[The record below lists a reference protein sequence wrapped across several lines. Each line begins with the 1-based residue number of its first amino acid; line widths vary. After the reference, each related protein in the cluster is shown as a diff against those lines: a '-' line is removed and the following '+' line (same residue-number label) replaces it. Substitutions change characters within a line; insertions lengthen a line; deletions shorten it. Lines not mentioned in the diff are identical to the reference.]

1 MTVKLLG
8 IETATE
14 ACSAAV
20 LVDDEVVERFEIAP
34 RKHNEL
40 ILPMCEAVLADA
52 GISLKQLDGIA
63 FGCGPGAFT
72 GIRIAASVT
81 QGIALAHDL
90 PVASIST
97 LANLAY
103 QAEVNDGEL
112 IVPAI
117 DARMDEVYWGLY
129 KKTAESVELVEE
141 EKVQLPNQVI
151 VEDKISYGLGTGWG
165 TYNQVLQQQLSINSD
180 NIISDA
186 LPHAKV
192 TVQLAKLKYLNKK
205 MVDAANALPVYLRN
219 QVVHQKK

>member
-20 LVDDEVVERFEIAP
+20 LIDEEVVERFELAP
-34 RKHNEL
+34 RRHNEL
-40 ILPMCEAVLADA
+40 ILPMCETVLADV
-52 GISLKQLDGIA
+52 GITLKQLDGIA

-97 LANLAY
+97 LANLAF
-103 QAEVNDGEL
+103 QAQVNNDEV
-112 IVPAI
+112 VMPAI
-117 DARMDEVYWGLY
+117 DARMDEIYWALY
-129 KKTAESVELVEE
+129 KKTIDNVELIDE
-141 EKVQLPNQVI
+141 EKVQLPACVQTAHT
-151 VEDKISYGLGTGWG
+151 ISCGLGTGWG
-165 TYNQVLQQQLSINSD
+165 TYKNILQPHLNNDD
-180 NIISDA
+180 NIIEDA

-192 TVQLAKLKYLNKK
+192 TVQLAMHKYHNQQ
-205 MVDAANALPVYLRN
+205 MVDAVHALPVYLRN

>member
-192 TVQLAKLKYLNKK
+192 TVKLAKLKYLNKK

>member
-20 LVDDEVVERFEIAP
+20 LVDEEVVERFEIVP

-52 GISLKQLDGIA
+52 GVSLKQLDGIA

-72 GIRIAASVT
+72 GLRIAASVT

-97 LANLAY
+97 LANLAF
-103 QAEVNDGEL
+103 QAPVNLEDL
-112 IVPAI
+112 VMPVI
-117 DARMDEVYWGLY
+117 DARMEEVYWGIY
-129 KKTAESVELVEE
+129 KKIPDDVEIISEE
-141 EKVQLPNQVI
+141 RVQAPEQVSIDEKI
-151 VEDKISYGLGTGWG
+151 ACGLGTGWG
-165 TYNQVLQQQLSINSD
+165 TYKEILSQEISINSK
-180 NIISDA
+180 NVLEQA
-186 LPHAKV
+186 LPHAEV
-192 TVQLAKLKYLNKK
+192 TVRLAKNKYLNQK
-205 MVDAANALPVYLRN
+205 MVDAMHALPVYLRN
-219 QVVHQKK
+219 QVVHQK

>member
-20 LVDDEVVERFEIAP
+20 LVDNEVVERFEIAP

-141 EKVQLPNQVI
+141 EKVQFPNLVI

-165 TYNQVLQQQLSINSD
+165 TYNQVMQQQLTINSD
-180 NIISDA
+180 NIIDDA

-205 MVDAANALPVYLRN
+205 MVDAAHALPVYLRN

>member
-20 LVDDEVVERFEIAP
+20 LIDGEVVERFEVSP

-40 ILPMCEAVLADA
+40 ILPMCETVLADA

-90 PVASIST
+90 PVVSIST

-103 QAEVNDGEL
+103 QAEVGVGEL
-112 IVPAI
+112 VMPSI
-117 DARMDEVYWGLY
+117 DARMDEIYWGLY
-129 KKTAESVELVEE
+129 KKTLDNVELVGKER
-141 EKVQLPNQVI
+141 VQLPGEVSIADN
-151 VEDKISYGLGTGWG
+151 ISCGLGTGWG
-165 TYNQVLQQQLSINSD
+165 VYKQILQQRIGCNAK
-180 NIISDA
+180 NFIEDA

-192 TVQLAKLKYLNKK
+192 TVQLAKYKYLRQQ
-205 MVDAANALPVYLRN
+205 MVDAMHALPVYLRN

>member
-20 LVDDEVVERFEIAP
+20 LVDDEVVERFEIVP

-52 GISLKQLDGIA
+52 GVSLKQLDGLA

-72 GIRIAASVT
+72 GLRIAASVT

-97 LANLAY
+97 LANLAF
-103 QAEVNDGEL
+103 QAPVHNDDL
-112 IVPAI
+112 VMPVI
-117 DARMDEVYWGLY
+117 DARMEEVYWGIY
-129 KKTAESVELVEE
+129 KKIPRGVEMINRERVQAPEYVNTD
-141 EKVQLPNQVI
+141 EKI
-151 VEDKISYGLGTGWG
+151 TCGLGTGWG
-165 TYNQVLQQQLSINSD
+165 RYKDILSKEIPINPE
-180 NIISDA
+180 NILEQA
-186 LPHAKV
+186 LPHAEV
-192 TVQLAKLKYLNKK
+192 TVRLAKNNYLNKE
-205 MVDAANALPVYLRN
+205 MVDAVHALPVYLRN
-219 QVVHQKK
+219 QVVHQK

>member
-20 LVDDEVVERFEIAP
+20 LVDGEVIERFEISP
-34 RKHNEL
+34 RRHNEL

-52 GISLKQLDGIA
+52 GVTLKQLDGIA

-72 GIRIAASVT
+72 GLRIAASVT

-103 QAEVNDGEL
+103 QAQVNVGEL
-112 IVPAI
+112 IMPSI
-117 DARMDEVYWGLY
+117 DARMDEIYWGLY
-129 KKTAESVELVEE
+129 KKTLDDVELIDE
-141 EKVQLPNQVI
+141 EKVQLPGEVFVADN
-151 VEDKISYGLGTGWG
+151 ISCGLGTGWG
-165 TYNQVLQQQLSINSD
+165 SYKQVLQQHIEIDPQH
-180 NIISDA
+180 IIEDA

-192 TVQLAKLKYLNKK
+192 TVTLAKYKYLNQK
-205 MVDAANALPVYLRN
+205 MVDVMHALPVYLRN

>member
-20 LVDDEVVERFEIAP
+20 LVGEEVVERFEIVP

-52 GISLKQLDGIA
+52 GVSLKQLDGIA

-72 GIRIAASVT
+72 GLRIAASVT

-97 LANLAY
+97 LANLAF
-103 QAEVNDGEL
+103 QAPVNLEDL
-112 IVPAI
+112 VMPVI
-117 DARMDEVYWGLY
+117 DARMEEVYWGIY
-129 KKTAESVELVEE
+129 KKIPDDVEIISEE
-141 EKVQLPNQVI
+141 RVQAPEQVSIDEKI
-151 VEDKISYGLGTGWG
+151 ACGLGTGWG
-165 TYNQVLQQQLSINSD
+165 TYKEILSQEISIDSKNVLEQ
-180 NIISDA
+180 A
-186 LPHAKV
+186 LPHAEV
-192 TVQLAKLKYLNKK
+192 TVRLAKNKYLNQK
-205 MVDAANALPVYLRN
+205 MVDAMHALPVYLRN
-219 QVVHQKK
+219 QVVHQK

>member
-20 LVDDEVVERFEIAP
+20 LVGDQVVERFEVSP
-34 RKHNEL
+34 RRHNEL

-72 GIRIAASVT
+72 GIRIAASIT

-90 PVASIST
+90 PVASVST
-97 LANLAY
+97 LANLAF
-103 QAEVNDGEL
+103 QADVNTGEL
-112 IVPAI
+112 ILPAI
-117 DARMDEVYWGLY
+117 DARMDEIYWGLY
-129 KKTAESVELVEE
+129 KKVNDNVELVGE
-141 EKVQLPNQVI
+141 EKVQSPHEISVT
-151 VEDKISYGLGTGWG
+151 EKISYGLGTGWG
-165 TYNQVLQQQLSINSD
+165 AYQEILLQGINSD
-180 NIISDA
+180 AKNILGDA
-186 LPHAKV
+186 LPHASV
-192 TVQLAKLKYLNKK
+192 TVKLAKQKYLNEQ
-205 MVDAANALPVYLRN
+205 MVDSLHALPVYLRN